1 MTNRWITNVITQL
14 RLLGITQKE
23 FARLCG
29 YSEPYMSQILRGR
42 KSTQH
47 ARKIIED
54 KLLEL
59 KTGNNNSE
67 QV

>member
-42 KSTQH
+42 KSTRH
-47 ARKIIED
+47 ARKTIED